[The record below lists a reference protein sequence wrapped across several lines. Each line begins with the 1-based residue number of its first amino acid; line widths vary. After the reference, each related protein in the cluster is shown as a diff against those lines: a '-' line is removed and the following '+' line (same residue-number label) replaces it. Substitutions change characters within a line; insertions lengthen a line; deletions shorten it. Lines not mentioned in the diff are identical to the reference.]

1 MYISYKILSFNIQKF
16 SRVAASSA
24 GKKDLD
30 TIARIIRESG
40 ADIIALQEV
49 VNKEALKA
57 LLERIAQQYVWD
69 NFRKRSGSSEISGLA
84 QYDRTNESYGY
95 RTKHWE
101 GRWAKPT
108 SAYGDTAAE
117 GYAFIWNT
125 DRIKLVTNLKG
136 ETFEPR
142 IETNSG
148 KNELVRPPF
157 VGRFMPINGRFE
169 FRLINVHIAF
179 AVPAK
184 MKDEEN
190 PLYQPDMTDQNLRTS
205 ELRTILDTV
214 YTGWTMKRYD
224 VNRRDLNPQSLT
236 AYTFVLGDYNLNLRQ
251 SSAKGTT
258 IPDDLAVF
266 KTGKMEIITVNE
278 ALTTLKQKPGNAE
291 EVKKREKDPTANL
304 ANNYDHFSYDQ
315 VMLKNHDIDDP
326 QVGVIYAF
334 NQYRSEKSGD
344 TKYDQYR
351 EQVSDHLPIL
361 LTIRINKKRD
371 NTTGGY
377 GK

>member
-1 MYISYKILSFNIQKF
+1 MSYKILSFNIQKF
-16 SRVAASSA
+16 SRTATSAS

-49 VNKEALKA
+49 VNKEALKS
-57 LLERIAQQYVWD
+57 LLEKIAQQYVWD
-69 NFRKRSGSSEISGLA
+69 NFWKHRTGSEMSGLA
-84 QYDRTNESYGY
+84 RYDRTNDSYGY

-108 SAYGDTAAE
+108 SAYGDGAAE

-148 KNELVRPPF
+148 KGELVRPPF
-157 VGRFMPINGRFE
+157 VGRFMPIKGRFE

-179 AVPAK
+179 SAPAK
-184 MKDEEN
+184 MKDEDD
-190 PLYQPDMTDQNLRTS
+190 PLYQPDMTDQSLRAS
-205 ELRTILDTV
+205 ELKTILDTV
-214 YTGWTMKRYD
+214 YTGWDLKRYD

-251 SSAKGTT
+251 SSAQGAT

-278 ALTTLKQKPGNAE
+278 ELTTLKRKPGNAE
-291 EVKKREKDPTANL
+291 EAKKREKELVANL
-304 ANNYDHFSYDQ
+304 ANNYDHFSYDS
-315 VMLKNHDIDDP
+315 VKLKKHDIDEP
-326 QVGVIYAF
+326 KVGVIYAF
-334 NQYRSEKSGD
+334 NQYRSRKSGE

-361 LTIRINKKRD
+361 LTIRINKRHAD
-371 NTTGGY
+371 VIGGY

>member
-1 MYISYKILSFNIQKF
+1 MSFKILSFNIQKF
-16 SRVAASSA
+16 SRTATSAS

-57 LLERIAQQYVWD
+57 LLEKIAQQYVWD
-69 NFRKRSGSSEISGLA
+69 NFWKRNGSSEVAGLA
-84 QYDRTNESYGY
+84 QYSERTNDSSGY

-101 GRWAKPT
+101 GRWAAPK
-108 SAYGDTAAE
+108 SAYGNGAAE

-148 KNELVRPPF
+148 QASLVRPPF
-157 VGRFMPINGRFE
+157 VGRFMPIKGRFE

-179 AVPAK
+179 SAPAK
-184 MKDEEN
+184 MKAEDD
-190 PLYQPDMTDQNLRTS
+190 PLYQPDMKDQ
-205 ELRTILDTV
+205 ELRANELKTILDTV
-214 YTGWTMKRYD
+214 YTGWDLKRYD

-251 SSAKGTT
+251 SSAKGAT

-278 ALTTLKQKPGNAE
+278 ELTTLKRKPGNAE
-291 EVKKREKDPTANL
+291 EAKKREKDLVANL
-304 ANNYDHFSYDQ
+304 ANNYDHFSYDS
-315 VMLKNHDIDDP
+315 VKLKKHDIDEP
-326 QVGVIYAF
+326 KVGVIYAF
-334 NQYRSEKSGD
+334 NQYRSRKPGE
-344 TKYDQYR
+344 TKYDQYQ
-351 EQVSDHLPIL
+351 ELVSDHLPIL
-361 LTIRINKKRD
+361 LTIRINKRHD
-371 NTTGGY
+371 DITGGY

>member
-1 MYISYKILSFNIQKF
+1 MSYKILSFNIQKF
-16 SRVAASSA
+16 SRMATSAS

-57 LLERIAQQYVWD
+57 LLEKIARQYVWD
-69 NFRKRSGSSEISGLA
+69 NFWKHKTGSEMSGLA
-84 QYDRTNESYGY
+84 RYDRTNDSYGY

-101 GRWAKPT
+101 GRWAAPK
-108 SAYGDTAAE
+108 SAYGNGAAE

-136 ETFEPR
+136 ESFEPR
-142 IETNSG
+142 IETNSDQAS
-148 KNELVRPPF
+148 LVRPPF
-157 VGRFMPINGRFE
+157 VGRFMPIKGRFE

-179 AVPAK
+179 SAPAK
-184 MKDEEN
+184 M
-190 PLYQPDMTDQNLRTS
+190 PDMKDQDLRTS
-205 ELRTILDTV
+205 ELTTILDTV
-214 YTGWTMKRYD
+214 YTGWAMKRYD
-224 VNRRDLNPQSLT
+224 VNRQDRYPQSLE

-251 SSAKGTT
+251 SSAKGSTL
-258 IPDDLAVF
+258 PDDLAVF
-266 KTGKMEIITVNE
+266 KTGKMEIVTVNE

-291 EVKKREKDPTANL
+291 EAKKREIDRDANL
-304 ANNYDHFSYDQ
+304 ANNYDHFSYDRVRLSKHQ
-315 VMLKNHDIDDP
+315 IDKP

-334 NQYRSEKSGD
+334 DRYQLTNSGQ
-344 TKYDQYR
+344 TQYDQYR
-351 EQVSDHLPIL
+351 EQVSDHLPIY
-361 LTIRINKKRD
+361 LTIHINKRHD
-371 NTTGGY
+371 DVTGGQ